1 VEGLVIPGLGGLGCH
16 MTASVDGDKDATFV
30 RPAHT
35 EEALPGPDNL
45 AEDSRDEFV

>member
-1 VEGLVIPGLGGLGCH
+1 V
-16 MTASVDGDKDATFV
+16 VDGDEDATFV